1 MRTPKEDGSMKDD
14 ERTMELTDLLLRLK
28 RGFEDKNIGAIK
40 ELFRPNPKINA
51 DGKFYSLAQL
61 IEALRALFD
70 AVEQTYF
77 DVVATRRVEVQD
89 DTLFGTFEVDV
100 AWIAKSD
107 WLEHI
112 QRVLL
117 SLEVLHDPKNP
128 RLAINGLTSVTQP
141 LAPRQDKDDM
151 GFPDTAGGGDD
162 KRGGF
167 DPFSI
172 WY

>member
-1 MRTPKEDGSMKDD
+1 MKDD
-14 ERTMELTDLLLRLK
+14 DRTMELTDILLGLK
-28 RGFEDKNIGAIK
+28 RGFEDKNIATIR

-61 IEALRALFD
+61 LEALRALFD

-77 DVVATRRVEVQD
+77 DVVATRRVEAQD
-89 DTLFGTFEVDV
+89 EVVFGTFEVDI

-107 WLEHI
+107 WLEHM

-117 SLEVLHDPKNP
+117 SLEVSRDPKTP

-141 LAPRQDKDDM
+141 LGQRQDKLDDS
-151 GFPDTAGGGDD
+151 GFPADVGGAATNVD
-162 KRGGF
+162 RGGC

>member
-1 MRTPKEDGSMKDD
+1 MKDD
-14 ERTMELTDLLLRLK
+14 ERTMELTDILLRLK
-28 RGFEDKNIGAIK
+28 RGFEDKNIDAIR
-40 ELFRPNPKINA
+40 ELFRSTPKINA

-61 IEALRALFD
+61 LEALRALFD

-77 DVVATRRVEVQD
+77 DVVATRRVEAQD
-89 DTLFGTFEVDV
+89 DALFGTFEVDI

-117 SLEVLHDPKNP
+117 SLDVMRDPKNP
-128 RLAINGLTSVTQP
+128 RLTINGLTSVTLPSAQ
-141 LAPRQDKDDM
+141 RQDKLVDG
-151 GFPDTAGGGDD
+151 GFPPYAAGAAPD
-162 KRGGF
+162 RGGF